1 VTLAHSLDG
10 RGPTHVLLLHDW
22 LGDAS
27 NYDAA
32 LPFFDLDAL
41 TLARVDLPGYGASR
55 AVPVP
60 GMDAGALE
68 AAVLAVTDHLGWER
82 FHLVAHSMSTVIAQR
97 LARAHAER
105 LASVTLTTPVAPGTH
120 LPDEAIAF
128 LRALGRTP
136 GIRREALSARGNPH
150 LGARWLDQKLARWSA
165 CADPEAVAAYVDLF
179 ARPQLATTRAEVRVP
194 VLALTG
200 ADDGE
205 PFRRAAVEPALR
217 AVYPDAVVEELP
229 TGHYPMQEMPPR
241 FAARVERF
249 VRTLAPR

>member
-1 VTLAHSLDG
+1 MTLAHTLDG
-10 RGPTHVLLLHDW
+10 RGPARVLLLHDW
-22 LGDAS
+22 LGDAG

-32 LPFFDLDAL
+32 LPYFDLDAL

-55 AVPVP
+55 ALPLRST
-60 GMDAGALE
+60 DEGALE
-68 AAVLAVTDHLGWER
+68 AEVLAVADQLGWGR

-97 LARAHAER
+97 LARSHPSR
-105 LASVTLTTPVAPGTH
+105 LAGVTLTAPVAPGTH
-120 LPDEAIAF
+120 LPDEAVAF

-136 GIRREALSARGNPH
+136 GIRRDALAARANPH
-150 LGARWLDQKLARWSA
+150 LSARWLDHKLARWAA

-179 ARPQLATTRAEVRVP
+179 ARPQLATTRAEVDVP
-194 VLALTG
+194 LLAITG

-217 AVYPDAVVEELP
+217 AVHAGATVEELP

-249 VRTLAPR
+249 VRDHAP